1 MESFRINR
9 PSQPSKKFIKG
20 LLTDKSDVNSVFSVG
35 QKQLICQAKMILD
48 EKKIIVLDEATAN
61 VDMKTDDFI
70 QETLKYKFSDCT
82 IITISHRLNTISD
95 YDKTMVI
102 SEGQIVEFDTPFNLL
117 ANSINSISVDTLDI
131 QTEFFKIFDIKIQKT
146 LQISEVNQLN
156 FQAQQRK
163 TVKQFLIL
171 ILSSFL
177 IFWNSSSP
185 QKSFYPWEDLQIFI
199 LL

>member
-1 MESFRINR
+1 MKNYG
-9 PSQPSKKFIKG
+9 KFQNKQTFSAK
-20 LLTDKSDVNSVFSVG
+20 TDKSDVNSVFSVG

-61 VDMKTDDFI
+61 VDMKTADFI

-95 YDKTMVI
+95 YDKIMVI

-131 QTEFFKIFDIKIQKT
+131 QTEFFKIFDIKIQKENCQAIFDT
-146 LQISEVNQLN
+146 HSFLFPNFLEFFFPLKVFLSLGRSLN
-156 FQAQQRK
+156 FYSS
-163 TVKQFLIL
+163 LI
-171 ILSSFL
+171 
-177 IFWNSSSP
+177 
-185 QKSFYPWEDLQIFI
+185 
-199 LL
+199 